1 MKNESLKI
9 KRKILIPLTGIII
22 VMLTIMI
29 VGISKLKERE
39 IEINIIN
46 KEIKLEQAYKKI
58 IETNRDEIKTIFNFI
73 LNNKQIKNAFL
84 EKNREALF
92 DLSKPIFDSLKKNNK
107 ITHFYFTDINRINF
121 LRVHKKEKYGDLIN
135 RQTMIAS
142 NKQNTLS
149 SGVELGPLGTFT
161 LRVVAPWFVENKLI
175 GYIELGEEIKD
186 IIPSLK
192 INWDFEYSFVLNND
206 NQLNKNLIQSSFF
219 NNIESISKTVT
230 KNDNTFVISH
240 IDLKDMNNNNIGK
253 IYFPY
258 NISKINS
265 EYSKI
270 MLKTILITLII
281 SSLIFVLLVPHL
293 KKLENIIKNENSNNQ
308 ENKKK
313 LDYHK
318 KLLKDAN
325 EFAETAILVK
335 NKFLSKVSYDLRT
348 PLNGITGF
356 LQLLAGTELDEKQKE
371 CTKFI
376 ELNSKHLLD
385 SIERLLDFS
394 KLEANDMQIE
404 NYDFNLK
411 DLIENVIPLHKQ
423 KCESQKL
430 KFDLN
435 IEDAVPLVLSGDNY
449 RTMQIVNN
457 LLSNA
462 IKYTQKGNISLTIK
476 KEDEDKKTITL
487 SFIVK
492 DSGIGISKTNK
503 VKILSAFEQVDN
515 AQSNNL
521 GGLGLGLSI
530 AQSLISLM
538 KGKLELETEVGEGS
552 TFTATIPFK
561 KSYINKDQKI
571 TSNIN
576 RMIIENETPIIK
588 IEDAK
593 ILIVEDSTTYMMITK
608 IFLEELN
615 YKDIDTARNGEIAL
629 EKIEKKDYDL
639 IFMDCLMPIMDG
651 FEATEIIRKLDNKNS
666 TVPIIAVTA
675 NVMPSDKVKCT
686 RAGMNDFIEK
696 PIKQERFKEV
706 LTHYFK

>member
-9 KRKILIPLTGIII
+9 KRKILIPLSGIII

-29 VGISKLKERE
+29 VGISKLKKRE
-39 IEINIIN
+39 IEV
-46 KEIKLEQAYKKI
+46 
-58 IETNRDEIKTIFNFI
+58 
-73 LNNKQIKNAFL
+73 
-84 EKNREALF
+84 
-92 DLSKPIFDSLKKNNK
+92 NNK
-107 ITHFYFTDINRINF
+107 I
-121 LRVHKKEKYGDLIN
+121 EKICF
-135 RQTMIAS
+135 
-142 NKQNTLS
+142 K
-149 SGVELGPLGTFT
+149 
-161 LRVVAPWFVENKLI
+161 
-175 GYIELGEEIKD
+175 
-186 IIPSLK
+186 
-192 INWDFEYSFVLNND
+192 
-206 NQLNKNLIQSSFF
+206 
-219 NNIESISKTVT
+219 
-230 KNDNTFVISH
+230 
-240 IDLKDMNNNNIGK
+240 
-253 IYFPY
+253 Y
-258 NISKINS
+258 NISDVNSKINS
-265 EYSKI
+265 KTNSEYNKI
-270 MLKTILITLII
+270 MLKAIFITLII
-281 SSLIFVLLVPHL
+281 TSLIFVLIIPYLN
-293 KKLENIIKNENSNNQ
+293 KLEKIIKKENEN
-308 ENKKK
+308 NKNSKGQ

-318 KLLKDAN
+318 ELLKDAN

-356 LQLLAGTELDEKQKE
+356 LQLLSGTELDEKQKE

-394 KLEANDMQIE
+394 KLEANDLQIE

-411 DLIENVIPLHKQ
+411 DLLETVIPLHKK

-430 KFDLN
+430 TFDLN

-476 KEDEDKKTITL
+476 KEDEDNNNISL

-492 DSGIGISKTNK
+492 DSGIGISNTNK
-503 VKILSAFEQVDN
+503 IKILSAFEQVDN
-515 AQSNNL
+515 AQSNNI

-538 KGKLELETEVGEGS
+538 KGKLSLETEVGKGS
-552 TFTATIPFK
+552 SFTATIPFK
-561 KSYINKDQKI
+561 RSFINKNQKI

-576 RMIIENETPIIK
+576 RMIIENEAPIIK

-593 ILIVEDSTTYMMITK
+593 ILIVEDSIAYMTITK

-615 YKDIDTARNGEIAL
+615 YKDIDTARHGKIGL
-629 EKIEKKDYDL
+629 EKIAKKDYDL
-639 IFMDCLMPIMDG
+639 IFMDCIMPIMDG
-651 FEATEIIRKLDNKNS
+651 FETTEAIRKLDNKNS

-675 NVMPSDKVKCT
+675 NVMQEDRIKCT

-706 LTHYFK
+706 LNKYFK